1 MRSAKPSTG
10 SLEQALPR
18 RLRANSSALG
28 EFHLTIPVRE
38 HVLAHTLDTGP
49 TDIIERDVTS
59 RREELLR
66 QEEVHKAIVE
76 CLGTVNKDE
85 IEAHV
90 SCLEQDICIPGRQGQ
105 HFVWS
110 PEAAG
115 PDIGAPR
122 PSHWVS

>member
-18 RLRANSSALG
+18 RLRANSSAFS
-28 EFHLTIPVRE
+28 ESHLTIPVRE
-38 HVLAHTLDTGP
+38 HVLAHTLDTCP
-49 TDIIERDVTS
+49 TDIIERDVTT

-66 QEEVHKAIVE
+66 QEEVHKTIVE
-76 CLGTVNKDE
+76 RLGTVDKDE
-85 IEAHV
+85 VEAHV
-90 SCLEQDICIPGRQGQ
+90 SCLEQGICIPARQGQ

-110 PEAAG
+110 PEAAS

-122 PSHWVS
+122 PSYWVS